1 MAEPTN
7 YVITVYK
14 TEAAAITGDTT
25 TAFAVDADGK
35 INTAGQAAT
44 YGFWTHEK
52 YFYRIE
58 ANEPVKELYIDWDD
72 GEDNDPNGKANYT
85 SIKFDT
91 PSFVGITSHIYTG
104 NSTTSGGYFPKI
116 RAKSVDGFWSKFY
129 QNRAG
134 AFSHT
139 GIDVLAGETSMSVGR
154 NDTYRIESDTDNSTD
169 ERIPALYPQIKPP
182 VAVLKSDRKR
192 VYAGIF
198 NRYLGGQNGIPGASE
213 TVDLI
218 EVPNPSSAVRTGVKV
233 RVTYITSGNQDVVGW
248 GGRGDIN
255 VTDMSTGD
263 TGDNP
268 NTISNVTKILKVE
281 LLNLLEDSVAFNGT
295 SPSTTKLFPGE
306 KMQLVY
312 GSVSTDNPETIAEVS
327 LGNPIVEL
335 DDPRY
340 TVTYDLTESFARTQE
355 QTISNYYIDDGARKH
370 EAGYNTDRIQVDVG
384 VDAKAAHTDVFSD
397 HSNLHNTDSGVKR
410 SSYAFDHT
418 WDVVDSDFRWLPRQI
433 LARGQIKVSNP
444 LGTTAKRNMQYS
456 PLEHWVN
463 ENHTL
468 NYSDTMEDIAAYN
481 WTSDIASSGILAFKG
496 TDDKDK
502 WKDKMPDNNVSWNAL
517 FQSSGSGDSRF
528 GDACTTLDDAD
539 NTAVL
544 ICAKD
549 KKWTQQFWD
558 MKWEGAQTRGRADYV
573 IPGSDNDPLSAST
586 GGVGTAGVGHQNIR
600 VQAFYTA
607 YEHNSSARFAWKPL
621 KYLNKTKH
629 PEYDDST
636 WYADGTFQ
644 WEDPDDWVSV
654 DPDAID
660 DNYYPTGEYY
670 NASDATTFAFSTHN
684 QPPDTVDPNSS
695 TAADVDYFSGMW
707 DENNKKYGL
716 MFLIKAD
723 SSNTGRTNTYR
734 DTKIVNTWPCS
745 NSHSVI
751 VDMIDPMHVSL
762 NSFDQVQ
769 SISYSHK
776 GKYQTV
782 ENRLGKSDIRKIG
795 SSSGNISFGGIDIAD
810 GKDAR
815 KKYERLQSNAVP
827 VYLDVDNENGDITRF
842 FGLIT
847 SMSRDHPTGK
857 VKPKFGINM
866 TVTHMITM
874 NSSGTMLSDGYAS
887 LGGKIDE
894 PKYI

>member
-1 MAEPTN
+1 MAAPTN
-7 YVITVYK
+7 YVLTVYK

-25 TAFAVDADGK
+25 TAFAVDGDGK

-72 GEDNDPNGKANYT
+72 GEDNDPKGKANYT

-116 RAKSVDGFWSKFY
+116 RAKSVEGFWSKFY

-139 GIDVLAGETSMSVGR
+139 GIDVLAGETSMSAGR

-198 NRYLGGQNGIPGASE
+198 NRYLGGQDGIPGATE

-218 EVPNPSSAVRTGVKV
+218 EVPNSGSAVRTGVKV

-295 SPSTTKLFPGE
+295 SPSTTKLYPGE

-312 GSVSTDNPETIAEVS
+312 GTVSTDNPETIAEVS

-340 TVTYDLTESFARTQE
+340 TVTYDLTESFARTKE

-370 EAGYNTDRIQVDVG
+370 EAGFDMDHIQVDVG
-384 VDAKAAHTDVFSD
+384 TDAKAAHTDVLSD
-397 HSNLHNTDSGVKR
+397 QSNLHNTNSGVKR
-410 SSYAFDHT
+410 SSYTFDHT

-444 LGTTAKRNMQYS
+444 LGTTPKRNMQYS
-456 PLEHWVN
+456 PLEHWIN
-463 ENHTL
+463 ENHTA
-468 NYSDTMEDIAAYN
+468 NYSDTMEDIIAYN
-481 WTSDIASSGILAFKG
+481 WTSDIASSGILAFRG
-496 TDDKDK
+496 SDDKDR
-502 WKDKMPDNNVSWNAL
+502 WTDKMPDNNKAWSTL
-517 FQSSGSGDSRF
+517 FHSDSSGASSRF

-558 MKWEGAQTRGRADYV
+558 MKWDGAATRGRADYV
-573 IPGSDNDPLSAST
+573 IPGSALDT
-586 GGVGTAGVGHQNIR
+586 GGVGTTGVGHQNIR

-636 WYADGTFQ
+636 WYTDGTFQ

-660 DNYYPTGEYY
+660 DVYYPTGEYY
-670 NASDATTFAFSTHN
+670 NASDPTTFAYSTHN
-684 QPPDTVDPNSS
+684 QAPDTTDANSA
-695 TAADVDYFSGMW
+695 TAAVVDYFSGMW

-723 SSNTGRTNTYR
+723 SASTSKADTYNNTE
-734 DTKIVNTWPCS
+734 IINTWPCS

-751 VDMIDPMHVSL
+751 VDMFDPMHVSL

-857 VKPKFGINM
+857 LKPKFGLSM
-866 TVTHMITM
+866 TVTHIITM
-874 NSSGTMLSDGYAS
+874 NSSGTMLSDGYIS

>member
-1 MAEPTN
+1 MAAPTN
-7 YVITVYK
+7 YVLTVYK
-14 TEAAAITGDTT
+14 TEAAAITGDTS
-25 TAFAVDADGK
+25 TAFAVDTDGK

-44 YGFWTHEK
+44 YGFWIHEK

-58 ANEPVKELYIDWDD
+58 ANEPVTEFYIDWDD
-72 GEDNDPNGKANYT
+72 GEDNNPKGKANYT
-85 SIKFDT
+85 SIKFET
-91 PSFVGITSHIYTG
+91 PTFVGITSHIYTG

-116 RAKSVDGFWSKFY
+116 RCKSMLGYWSKFY
-129 QNRAG
+129 QNSAG

-139 GIDVLAGETSMSVGR
+139 GIDVLAGETSMAVGR
-154 NDTYRIESDTDNSTD
+154 NDTYRIESDITT
-169 ERIPALYPQIKPP
+169 EEHIPALYPQIKPP
-182 VAVLKSDRKR
+182 VAILKADRKR

-198 NRYLGGQNGIPGASE
+198 NRILGGQNGIPGASE

-218 EVPNPSSAVRTGVKV
+218 EVPNSGSAVRTGVKV
-233 RVTYITSGNQDVVGW
+233 RVTYITSGENDDATW

-295 SPSTTKLFPGE
+295 GPSTTKLFPGE

-312 GSVSTDNPETIAEVS
+312 GTVSTDNPETIAEVS
-327 LGNPIVEL
+327 LGNPILEL

-370 EAGYNTDRIQVDVG
+370 EAGFNMDHIQADVG
-384 VDAKAAHTDVFSD
+384 TDAKAAHTDVFSD
-397 HSNLHNTDSGVKR
+397 QSNLQNTDTGVRR

-456 PLEHWVN
+456 PLEHWIN
-463 ENHTL
+463 ENHTA

-481 WTSDIASSGILAFKG
+481 WTSDIASSNILAFKG
-496 TDDKDK
+496 TDTKDRWRDKQ
-502 WKDKMPDNNVSWNAL
+502 PSNNKAWSTL
-517 FQSSGSGDSRF
+517 IHSESGGGNSRF
-528 GDACTTLDDAD
+528 GDSCTTLDDAD
-539 NTAVL
+539 NTAIL
-544 ICAKD
+544 ICARD
-549 KKWTQQFWD
+549 KKWTQQFWN
-558 MKWEGAQTRGRADYV
+558 MKWDGAATRGRADYV
-573 IPGSDNDPLSAST
+573 IPGSALDT

-600 VQAFYTA
+600 VQVFYTA

-621 KYLNKTKH
+621 RYLNKTKH

-636 WYADGTFQ
+636 WYTDGTFQ

-670 NASDATTFAFSTHN
+670 SVSDATTFAHSTHN
-684 QPPDTVDPNSS
+684 QPPDTTDANSHTS
-695 TAADVDYFSGMW
+695 AVVDYFSGMW
-707 DENNKKYGL
+707 DESNKKYGL

-723 SSNTGRTNTYR
+723 SASTSKADTYADTNITS
-734 DTKIVNTWPCS
+734 TWPCS
-745 NSHSVI
+745 NSHSVV
-751 VDMIDPMHVSL
+751 VDMFDPMHVSL

-795 SSSGNISFGGIDIAD
+795 SSSGNISFGGIDMAD

-815 KKYERLQSNAVP
+815 KKYERLQSNAIP
-827 VYLDVDNENGDITRF
+827 VYLDVDNENGDKTRF

-847 SMSRDHPTGK
+847 AMSRDHPSGK
-857 VKPKFGINM
+857 LKPKFGLSM
-866 TVTHMITM
+866 GVTHMITM
-874 NSSGTMLSDGYAS
+874 NSSGSMLSDGYIS